1 MKVFKNQY
9 FKFINYVL
17 ILVSTSIFMSCAKNE
32 TDNPIQKSAQGINF
46 GIKEDLGSRST
57 EPFPNQY
64 FVLQNGNDSLY
75 MKATVT
81 EGIDLGTETI
91 LSRGTLI
98 TNGSNINQFGVSCYY
113 QNGLKWFDETA
124 TKATENGQ
132 TIWDT
137 EEIHNWPN
145 EGKTLNFY
153 SYYPVNSTAITIGT
167 NKVLTA
173 NYTISDIVT
182 NQTDAMIAINE
193 GIADNYYRSVGL
205 SFKHLCTAIRF
216 KFADEIQAVGKV
228 TKIQICGVKGGNV
241 SYTYNRHTS
250 FWMATSYSTTT
261 NNYELYFDK
270 SSGDVN
276 KDITTDNNLFLLAPQ
291 TLPQGA
297 KIIVTF
303 EGKDYEA
310 AISGEWEI
318 GNTITYNINITPG
331 YTLEFTELTET
342 LDAHYIITTIK
353 FKTDVNWTMSIPAE
367 AQSWAYLSKEK
378 TESGT
383 STNNRSNEIT
393 ANQKAG
399 MWSYVEKCNKA
410 SISGEVKKEG
420 KEEEITTYL
429 LLRENAT
436 TIDRPLHIE
445 LKKAEETSGKIKTFT
460 QLGYKVY
467 NGIAMERIE
476 DNMSPFGFTI
486 TKNNVTYKYT
496 AGGLTENFWPWLIS
510 SIVNGWTS
518 FLSFTPKNMTINLT
532 STVTNIKDSDYGI
545 NNTINSQ
552 ETILDANQNYLIEQG
567 WYTTTEDI
575 TIEDTKTA
583 TQYCLSQNSYGDFT
597 GNNDDTNATLEDSEV
612 VWYLPAINEM
622 LRINSQD
629 NSPATPYNNSYWSST
644 AIDDNT
650 NAYSWNYGA
659 TQGTTTSRSTV
670 LKVRCARI
678 ILQ

>member
-1 MKVFKNQY
+1 MKEFKNQY
-9 FKFINYVL
+9 VKFISYVL
-17 ILVSTSIFMSCAKNE
+17 FLISTSIFTSCAENE
-32 TDNPIQKSAQGINF
+32 VDNPIQTSAQGICF
-46 GIKEDLGSRST
+46 GIKEDIGSRSA
-57 EPFPNQY
+57 EPFLNQY

-81 EGIDLGTETI
+81 EGIDLGTETM
-91 LSRGTLI
+91 LSRGAVI
-98 TNGSNINQFGVSCYY
+98 TNASNINRFGVSCYY
-113 QNGLKWFDETA
+113 QNGSKWFDEIA
-124 TKATENGQ
+124 TKTTENGQ
-132 TIWDT
+132 TVWTT
-137 EEIHNWPN
+137 EEDRYWPN

-153 SYYPVNSTAITIGT
+153 SYYPANATTITAGTDKILTASYTIPSTATQ
-167 NKVLTA
+167 
-173 NYTISDIVT
+173 
-182 NQTDAMIAINE
+182 QTDAMIAINE
-193 GIADNYYRSVGL
+193 GISDNYYRSVGL

-216 KFADEIQAVGKV
+216 KFADEIEAVGKV
-228 TKIQICGVKGGNV
+228 SKIQICGIKGGTI

-250 FWMATSYSTTT
+250 SWMATSYTT
-261 NNYELYFDK
+261 NTNYELTFDK

-276 KDITTDNNLFLLAPQ
+276 KDITTDDNLFLLAPQ

-303 EGKDYEA
+303 EDKNYEA
-310 AISGEWEI
+310 VISGEWEI
-318 GNTITYNINITPG
+318 GTTITYNINITPD

-342 LDAHYIITTIK
+342 LDAHYIITAIK
-353 FKTDVNWTMSIPAE
+353 FKTDVNWMMSIPAE

-383 STNNRSNEIT
+383 STNNKSNEIT

-399 MWSYVEKCNKA
+399 MWSYVEKCNKS

-420 KEEEITTYL
+420 KVEEITAYL
-429 LLRENAT
+429 LLRENAST
-436 TIDRPLHIE
+436 TNRAVHIE
-445 LKKAEETSGKIKTFT
+445 LKKTGENSGKVREFT
-460 QLGYKVY
+460 QLGYKTY

-476 DNMSPFGFTI
+476 DSTSPFGFTI
-486 TKNNVTYKYT
+486 TKNNVTYKYS
-496 AGGLTENFWPWLIS
+496 AGGPFENFWPWLIS
-510 SIVNGWTS
+510 SVVNGWTG

-532 STVTNIKDSDYGI
+532 SKVTNIKDSDSGI

-583 TQYCLSQNSYGDFT
+583 TQYCLSKNSYGDFT
-597 GNNDDTNATLEDSEV
+597 GNNDDTNATLENSEV

-629 NSPATPYNNSYWSST
+629 NSPAIPYSSSYWSST

-650 NAYSWNYGA
+650 NAYSWYYGA
-659 TQGTTTSRSTV
+659 TQGTSTPRSTN
-670 LKVRCARI
+670 LKIRCARVI
-678 ILQ
+678 SQ